1 MKIIIKESQLKRL
14 LNEIGGYDDPELMG
28 QHGSDIQSTLLTLFN
43 QTTTII
49 ANLLNGIRSGN
60 LKKENYLAFANNL
73 SKKIDDDLNIIDS
86 YIEEIF
92 IDNDFKNSMINYR
105 NALQNFQNV
114 LRLIYDGGRGLGIEM
129 TKNEIYRMLMGEV
142 DKLSSVME
150 PLAQLFYQVHGR
162 FRKRLGLN

>member
-14 LNEIGGYDDPELMG
+14 LNEIGGYDDSELMG
-28 QHGSDIQSTLLTLFN
+28 QHGSDVQSTLLSLFN
-43 QTTTII
+43 QTTSIV
-49 ANLLNGIRSGN
+49 ANLLDGIKSGK
-60 LKKENYLAFANNL
+60 LEKENYLAFANNL

-162 FRKRLGLN
+162 FRRRLGLN

>member
-14 LNEIGGYDDPELMG
+14 LNEIGGYDDTELMG
-28 QHGSDIQSTLLTLFN
+28 QHGGEIQSTLLSLFN

-49 ANLLNGIRSGN
+49 SNLLNNIKSGS
-60 LKKENYLAFANNL
+60 LERENYLSFAHNL
-73 SKKIDDDLNIIDS
+73 SKKIDQDLNIIDS

-92 IDNDFKNSMINYR
+92 IDDDFKNSMINYR
-105 NALQNFQNV
+105 NALQNFQNI

-129 TKNEIYRMLMGEV
+129 SKNEIYKILMDEV

-162 FRKRLGLN
+162 FRNRLGLN